1 MKKKEI
7 GITVKGLMEYA
18 EICLDNEN
26 YQELNNVLNIAFSIA
41 NAWDLQEIEQVEESC
56 NFYRILAKNQ
66 IKEDMDKIEKEV
78 AKLTKLKAIYS
89 TF

>member
-41 NAWDLQEIEQVEESC
+41 SAWDLQEIEQVEESC